1 MLAGIVGIA
10 MMAVAAPVPTG
21 ESVPS
26 VALQQEPAH
35 KPDPAF
41 PMALIVSLAAGA
53 ILVRKILS

>member
-1 MLAGIVGIA
+1 